1 MIEPTQRIA
10 DFDWI
15 ATEALTADEQ
25 QTLMEE
31 YDITDDILTYVTDK
45 DETSNYVYDPDNN
58 QQLLIALV
66 PYQLKDTKQLR
77 YIARPVGFL
86 IHNGVLFTFN
96 DSNLDFV
103 SAAFKKAGA
112 DPEVNT
118 PSMFILQS
126 LFAIMDSYIPIVKL
140 ITRQRNQLD
149 KMLNK
154 EAKNSNL
161 LALSYLGQTL
171 TFFTSA
177 MQSNSSLF
185 ARIPRTHLGVNAT
198 GDEKDLL
205 EDVSIEADQV
215 EHMIENEAQVV
226 DRIVATFDSIIN
238 NNMNDTMRFLT
249 IWSLTMAVPT
259 IVTGFYGMNVHLPLA
274 GLHDAW
280 LIAVALSLALI
291 VWLLITIKMRRMR

>member
-1 MIEPTQRIA
+1 MIASTKRIA
-10 DFDWI
+10 NFDWVE
-15 ATEALTADEQ
+15 TTALTPDEQ
-25 QTLMEE
+25 QTLMKQ

-66 PYQLKDTKQLR
+66 PYQLKDPKQLR

-86 IHNGVLFTFN
+86 IHNGTLFTFN
-96 DSNLDFV
+96 DSNLNFV
-103 SAAFKKAGA
+103 TDAFAKASQ
-112 DPEVNT
+112 DPDVAT
-118 PSMFILQS
+118 PTMFILQS
-126 LFAIMDSYIPIVKL
+126 LFALMDSYIPIVRL

-149 KMLNK
+149 KILNR
-154 EAKNSNL
+154 EAKNTNL
-161 LALSYLGQTL
+161 LSLSYLGQTL

-198 GDEKDLL
+198 SDEKDSL
-205 EDVSIEADQV
+205 EDVTIEADQV
-215 EHMIENEAQVV
+215 AHMIENEAQVV

-259 IVTGFYGMNVHLPLA
+259 IVTGFYGMNVKLPLA

-291 VWLLITIKMRRMR
+291 VWLLITIKLRKKR